1 MTRIDFLRLSDE
13 QAEKI
18 LGDLKSRRVT
28 AQKFPCRFCGQ
39 EHDGYSGAVEVRIEV
54 KAAVLLAK
62 GYLYILSNPA
72 MPGLLKIG
80 LTMRTVPDR
89 VAELSAATGV
99 PSAFTVEA
107 YFESSDPQRHERVVH
122 RKLHQRRVAGKEF
135 FRVRLDEAVECLR
148 AVTGNL
154 PLGNP
159 RQLSEEERSL
169 MDLRDH
175 IIASGRS
182 APPVRRCGACHYTFF
197 CADEVERCPRCGG
210 KV

>member
-1 MTRIDFLRLSDE
+1 M
-13 QAEKI
+13 
-18 LGDLKSRRVT
+18 
-28 AQKFPCRFCGQ
+28 
-39 EHDGYSGAVEVRIEV
+39 
-54 KAAVLLAK
+54 KAAVLAK
-62 GYLYILSNPA
+62 GYIYILSNPA

-107 YFESSDPQRHERVVH
+107 YFESSDPPTHEKSVH
-122 RKLHQRRVAGKEF
+122 RKLHKRRVAGKEF

-148 AVTGNL
+148 AVTGNS

-159 RQLSEEERSL
+159 RQLSEDERSL

-182 APPVRRCGACHYTFF
+182 APPVRRCGACHYAFF
-197 CADEVERCPRCGG
+197 AEGDTLSCPRCRQRF
-210 KV
+210 

>member
-1 MTRIDFLRLSDE
+1 
-13 QAEKI
+13 
-18 LGDLKSRRVT
+18 V
-28 AQKFPCRFCGQ
+28 
-39 EHDGYSGAVEVRIEV
+39 
-54 KAAVLLAK
+54 LAK

-99 PSAFTVEA
+99 PSAFAVEA
-107 YFESSDPQRHERVVH
+107 YFESSDPQQHEKTVH
-122 RKLHQRRVAGKEF
+122 RKLQKRRVTGKEF

-159 RQLSEEERSL
+159 RQLSEDEQSL

-182 APPVRRCGACHYTFF
+182 APSVRRCHACHYAFF
-197 CADEVERCPRCGG
+197 AAEETSNCPRCPQRL
-210 KV
+210 

>member
-1 MTRIDFLRLSDE
+1 
-13 QAEKI
+13 
-18 LGDLKSRRVT
+18 
-28 AQKFPCRFCGQ
+28 
-39 EHDGYSGAVEVRIEV
+39 V
-54 KAAVLLAK
+54 KAAVLAK

-80 LTMRTVPDR
+80 LTTRTVPDR

-99 PSAFTVEA
+99 PSAFNVEA
-107 YFESSDPQRHERVVH
+107 YFESSAPQEHERAVH
-122 RKLHQRRVAGKEF
+122 RKLRNRRVASKEF
-135 FRVRLDEAVECLR
+135 FRVRLDEAVECSR

-159 RQLSEEERSL
+159 RQLMEDERSL

-182 APPVRRCGACHYTFF
+182 APAIRRCRVCHYAFF
-197 CADEVERCPRCGG
+197 AAEETSSCPRCRQRF
-210 KV
+210 